1 MFRFTERLS
10 SPGGTDSKRYL
21 KRAALFAAGL
31 VLLWTAIQLIPT
43 TPAEPPVYSD
53 DSGSVA
59 SSEQV
64 RPAHRGPRLFT
75 FGNLAALLL
84 LGGGGAFAVYM
95 HRRSSQGGRGTSHIE
110 TIGELPMG
118 QGQQLRL
125 VRCGGE
131 VLLIG
136 ATSHEITLLR
146 DFDPDLFDE
155 PATAHRDASG
165 ERGLTRSA
173 DARSAA
179 RHSELAHSS
188 NHPDAIRSARHSDDD
203 DPPAETHDERSSV
216 RQGSGAAPHRPHPS
230 STHFA
235 DVLRQ
240 YAGRYV
246 NIQSN
251 GRAC

>member
-10 SPGGTDSKRYL
+10 SPRGADSKRYL
-21 KRAALFAAGL
+21 RRAALFAAGL

-43 TPAEPPVYSD
+43 APSEPPVYSD

-64 RPAHRGPRLFT
+64 RTPYRGPRLFT

-95 HRRSSQGGRGTSHIE
+95 HRRSAQGGGGTSHIE

-146 DFDPDLFDE
+146 DFDPDLFDQPAPARLADAVNE
-155 PATAHRDASG
+155 RRVTQSRETPATVRADGDDPFAETRDQGASASQGAGASAHRAAGASAQ
-165 ERGLTRSA
+165 L
-173 DARSAA
+173 
-179 RHSELAHSS
+179 
-188 NHPDAIRSARHSDDD
+188 
-203 DPPAETHDERSSV
+203 
-216 RQGSGAAPHRPHPS
+216 PHPS
-230 STHFA
+230 SSHFA